1 MERLGIAT
9 SAEIEPDTL
18 ADRLLAEVT
27 AENGIVVWPPMI
39 GAWSRIEPARVSRPI
54 GATGVADQGGGG
66 AGGGAR
72 GGAPR

>member
-39 GAWSRIEPARVSRPI
+39 GAWSRIE
-54 GATGVADQGGGG
+54 Q
-66 AGGGAR
+66 
-72 GGAPR
+72 